1 MVPLCSVKLLRFALT
16 LYCYTSLFSLTRRT
30 MSFFG
35 IQFGTTEPDN
45 ERIVDGIPHRPE
57 TPAISQN
64 ESASTASFRIV
75 TEVDGEREMSQV
87 EVNKLVQDA
96 LRRARKAT
104 SSPMPP
110 SPLSMHS
117 PTSYRSAR
125 ERGSYPSPR
134 EGGSNRI
141 AQILQPLET
150 SDSDPSET
158 DMDKL
163 LSPTM
168 DFLIGTMGTIDSIQ
182 TSHSMTS
189 VDSSDSVLRKVEAEI
204 KAARQAANDTTRK
217 LQYVSTKSY
226 DRIPEISMSPTA
238 ELMGILDDHLADD
251 EDLQNS
257 LDTGDESDIERT
269 PTTKVSLD
277 NVFGAQKEVNADF
290 AKGTPTQVILPR
302 QAAAV
307 SPQQG
312 PRLRLGYHPEPVDGD
327 LAEFFDAKAE
337 ELDEEYEEGLEI
349 SLEESRST
357 MEEEIEPQR
366 RQAEKTALVSKL
378 ECEEKKLEENQAPGE
393 EGAEPSFPTQSKAQ
407 VEHPEEEGIEALGV
421 LFQNQSI
428 EEYPAGDNDEIID
441 PASEKQIKDEAGT
454 DEKPETDRVDPKETG
469 AHVETVA
476 EKEDKVEVANSAPSE
491 YPEEEGI
498 EAVGALFQRQSIE
511 DYLADDKDEIIDPAS
526 EKQIKDEAGTDEKPE
541 TDRVDPK
548 ETGAHVETVAEKED
562 KVEVA
567 NSAPSE
573 YPEEEGIEA
582 VGALF
587 QRQSIEDYLADDK
600 DEIIDP
606 ASEEDYLA
614 DDKDG
619 IIDPASEKQ
628 IKDEIGTDAKPE
640 TDRADPKETGARVET
655 VAEKEDKVEIANS
668 IPSKPVDAT
677 SEEEYPAD
685 DKDGIIDPAS
695 EKQIKDET
703 GTDAKPETDQADPK
717 ETGARVETV
726 AEKEDKVEIA
736 NSIPSKPVDATSEEE
751 YPADDKDEIIN
762 PASEKQIKD
771 ETDTDAKPETD
782 QADPKGADVRVET
795 VAEKE
800 DKVEIANSIPSK
812 PVDATSE
819 ERKPETP
826 KPSTVKDNVTI
837 NQPDSMAA
845 VSDNDVPRI
854 GIEVDMGDGG
864 SDFIEE
870 VIEDDESV
878 YTEVTVTDEEE
889 DLETPQEEED
899 LVSKEG
905 SFSTARE
912 VTIVETEDKPAVNP
926 EEEEKEMNP
935 WLLDDPLV
943 APEKQNS
950 PFVLK
955 NADVCINQDVSSRS
969 AVKPLDAMKVEKKM
983 LPVGTNPLVAPE
995 KLNSPFVLKNADVC
1009 INQDVSSRSAVKLP
1023 DAMKVEKKMLPVDM
1037 NPLVA
1042 PEKQNSPFVLEN
1054 PDVCIN
1060 QNASS
1065 RSAVQPSDYMKA
1077 ETNIL
1082 PVDTKTSKI
1091 QFRHPYPHPPPL
1103 PKSRTARMI
1112 IKENQLGIPEQFT
1125 QWSRAS
1131 PAIEKLLLAARG
1143 DSLPRRSNACGALKV
1158 LCQQKKNQLALV
1170 RTEGFLDSIVFAVSA
1185 YIPNIDTE
1193 IALDARGRAVS
1204 TLLSVAEQKY
1214 NRKLVLVHPGVAEC
1228 LLKVIEDDQGE
1239 ARVQAC
1245 AVIAVLAKT
1254 PANREY
1260 LANVNRL
1267 LDVLALVLLGAI
1279 DDEDHESSIE
1289 GEEKKEGCGEFE
1301 SDADDA
1307 DDEVTSAGGFAS
1319 RSFSSAEDDVTNF
1332 DDRTHPDEH
1341 FDEHFD
1347 EQFDEHFD
1355 EHFDDENTCIRSDDE
1370 NTCIRSD
1377 DENTCIRSDDEN
1389 TCIRSDDE
1397 DTRFDEDSM
1406 SIGVSSSVSSIRP
1419 PSKGRPEQKSIR
1431 NQKDDLHE
1439 QFLKQARVN
1448 ACAALMHLSKHC
1460 AISVS
1465 PVVGISVF

>member
-1 MVPLCSVKLLRFALT
+1 
-16 LYCYTSLFSLTRRT
+16 

-476 EKEDKVEVANSAPSE
+476 EKEDTVEVANSAPSE

-498 EAVGALFQRQSIE
+498 EV
-511 DYLADDKDEIIDPAS
+511 
-526 EKQIKDEAGTDEKPE
+526 
-541 TDRVDPK
+541 
-548 ETGAHVETVAEKED
+548 
-562 KVEVA
+562 
-567 NSAPSE
+567 
-573 YPEEEGIEA
+573 

-695 EKQIKDET
+695 EKQIKDEI
-703 GTDAKPETDQADPK
+703 GTDAKPETDRADPK

-736 NSIPSKPVDATSEEE
+736 NSIPSKPVDT
-751 YPADDKDEIIN
+751 
-762 PASEKQIKD
+762 
-771 ETDTDAKPETD
+771 
-782 QADPKGADVRVET
+782 
-795 VAEKE
+795 
-800 DKVEIANSIPSK
+800 
-812 PVDATSE
+812 TSE